1 MKTRIALTIALLV
14 IVPMFTSSAKA
25 QEQMLF
31 RVNIPFEFVAGGAH
45 LSAGDYIAFHASPS
59 IIQLVREDGR
69 ASAWAAVKASPVMAG
84 GTNNQLIF
92 NKYGDSYFLAKVQT
106 GGDQQLHE
114 CFRCRAEQ
122 TLAARSLATGAQTV
136 TIAAK

>member
-14 IVPMFTSSAKA
+14 IVPMFTSSAQA

-31 RVNIPFEFVAGGAH
+31 RVNIPFEFVAGGIH
-45 LSAGDYIAFHASPS
+45 LSSGDYIAFHASPS

-69 ASAWAAVKASPVMAG
+69 GSVWVAVKASPVMAG
-84 GTNNQLIF
+84 ETNSQLIF

-106 GGDQQLHE
+106 GEDQQVHE

-122 TLAARSLATGAQTV
+122 TLAARSLAPTVQTV